1 MFMKSIKEE
10 GKYKGKNRNKKRK
23 SKRKLKMGDRGEKK
37 KTGDE

>member
-1 MFMKSIKEE
+1 MKSIKEE

>member
-1 MFMKSIKEE
+1 MKSIKEE
-10 GKYKGKNRNKKRK
+10 GKDKGKNRNKKRK